1 MTTAVIRRVIL
12 GTMTTTTRIASA
24 MPAMIA
30 NTPTT
35 AIARIAFYA
44 YAVNIHSIIV
54 VAHITLETTVWRKEM
69 NND

>member
-1 MTTAVIRRVIL
+1 MTTAVGLMVL
-12 GTMTTTTRIASA
+12 GTMMATTRIASA
-24 MPAMIA
+24 ITAMIV

>member
-12 GTMTTTTRIASA
+12 GTNTTTTRIASA
-24 MPAMIA
+24 MTAMIA

-44 YAVNIHSIIV
+44 YAVNIYSIIV